1 MNPFSFDLDAWRSEE
16 QTYVIDERTVKAIYD
31 KSPDFRKFIDSGKFV
46 YVDGHVVRNVP
57 EYDDY
62 TYGHPRLTARANM
75 YINRCCLCFVRRYE
89 QRNLE
94 KYVYGRMYY
103 DADYI
108 KWTDFYLHEEL
119 VKYNNNLMKA
129 KQEYTRN
136 FPNDFSSAFHKL
148 RNRNN
153 MSMDDVAD
161 VLGTSTRNL
170 ERWIANPGEKI
181 SADIVAKLTILW
193 KLPDWLSHLMF
204 DRALIHL
211 SEFDDRCF
219 LINEICRA
227 YWNDDIS
234 KANEYLAQYGQG
246 PLVS

>member
-1 MNPFSFDLDAWRSEE
+1 
-16 QTYVIDERTVKAIYD
+16 
-31 KSPDFRKFIDSGKFV
+31 
-46 YVDGHVVRNVP
+46 
-57 EYDDY
+57 
-62 TYGHPRLTARANM
+62 
-75 YINRCCLCFVRRYE
+75 
-89 QRNLE
+89 
-94 KYVYGRMYY
+94 
-103 DADYI
+103 
-108 KWTDFYLHEEL
+108 
-119 VKYNNNLMKA
+119 MKA

-181 SADIVAKLTILW
+181 SADIVAKLAILW

-204 DRALIHL
+204 DRAFIHL